1 MIRKNLQRHLKVA
14 ALLFIGCTMQA
25 FGTVPGPDNMTL
37 TGVNAGY
44 VMGGVYT
51 SPYNVTVNG
60 TPMLLICDDFTFEIP
75 SIPWSW
81 TATTTD
87 LSALPSSTPRFNTGN
102 EVYNYSVAAVLA
114 SELMSLPNLYS
125 EAAGELSY
133 AIWGIFDPV
142 LLSNNPASGVGHL
155 TSTEL
160 CAVTNANCSAGT
172 PPGYLDQA
180 RAIVD
185 AATNNGT
192 LSSLPQITIYTPIN
206 FPPGNNSQEFI
217 GLTAMPE
224 PSSLALLG
232 LDLLG
237 LAGLVFFIR
246 RRRANA
252 LR

>member
-1 MIRKNLQRHLKVA
+1 MIRKTIQRQLKVV
-14 ALLFIGCTMQA
+14 ALLFTACTMEA
-25 FGTVPGPDNMTL
+25 FSAVPAPTNMML

-44 VMGGVYT
+44 IVGGVYT
-51 SPYNVTVNG
+51 SPYNVTANG
-60 TPMLLICDDFTFEIP
+60 VPMLLICDDFAFDIP

-81 TATTTD
+81 TATTTA

-125 EAAGELSY
+125 AAAGELSF
-133 AIWGIFDPV
+133 AIWGIFDPG
-142 LLSNNPASGVGHL
+142 LLSNNPASGEGHL
-155 TSTEL
+155 TSAEL
-160 CAVTNANCSAGT
+160 CAVTNVTCAAGT
-172 PPGYLDQA
+172 PSGYLDQA

-185 AATNNGT
+185 TAVNNGT

-206 FPPGNNSQEFI
+206 YPPGNNSQEFI

-224 PSSLALLG
+224 PSSLAVLA

-246 RRRANA
+246 RRRGNA